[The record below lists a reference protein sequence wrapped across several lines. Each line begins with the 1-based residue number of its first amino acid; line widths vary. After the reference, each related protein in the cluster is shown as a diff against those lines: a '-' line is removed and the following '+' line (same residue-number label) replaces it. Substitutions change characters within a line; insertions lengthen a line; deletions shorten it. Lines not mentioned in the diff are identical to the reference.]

1 MIRLQTFK
9 TGQGFGQAE
18 GIAAVRDAMAVDDA
32 TLWIRVETAS
42 SADIEALAST
52 LGLHPMTVEDLEH
65 DDDRPRLRQYDNV
78 LSLLFFAVAESGD
91 ADTAVAFNPVRMF
104 ATRRYLMTI
113 TDQPM
118 PALDEALARWK
129 DNGQRLPPDAGAPM
143 YCVLDTLVD
152 AYFPVIDRIADDVDD
167 VEDQVVSKHAQSGL
181 PAIFALKK
189 SMLRFRRVASAGR
202 DVVNTL
208 MVRDEVFSS
217 GNVIFMQDVYDHLV
231 RITDSVDTYRDLLSN
246 AMESYLSVTS
256 NELAENSNRL
266 NVTMQVLTSWSIII
280 GCSAFI
286 TGVYG
291 MNVEGIPF
299 AHSSHGF
306 LSTVAIIAGV
316 SIALLAMFR
325 RKGWV

>member
-1 MIRLQTFK
+1 MTKVQTFRK
-9 TGQGFGQAE
+9 TGGFGHGE
-18 GIAAVRDAMAVDDA
+18 GIAPVRDGLSTDDA
-32 TLWIRVETAS
+32 TLWIRMESPTGDEVNEMAS
-42 SADIEALAST
+42 I

-65 DDDRPRLRQYDNV
+65 DDDRPRLRQYDDV
-78 LSLLFFAVAESGD
+78 LSLVFFAVSDAAETGEGAKFS
-91 ADTAVAFNPVRMF
+91 PVRMF
-104 ATRRYLMTI
+104 ASRKFLVTI
-113 TDQPM
+113 ADQPM
-118 PALDEALARWK
+118 PALDEAMARWK
-129 DNGQRLPPDAGAPM
+129 DNALRLPADAGAPL

-167 VEDQVVSKHAQSGL
+167 VEDQVVSKHDQSAL

-189 SMLRFRRVASAGR
+189 SMLKFRRIASAGR

-208 MVRDEVFSS
+208 MVRDELFSS
-217 GNVIFMQDVYDHLV
+217 GNVIFMQDVYDHIV

-246 AMESYLSVTS
+246 AMETYLSVTS

-266 NVTMQVLTSWSIII
+266 NVTMQILTSWSIII
-280 GCSAFI
+280 GCAAFV

-299 AHSSHGF
+299 AHSHHGF
-306 LSTVAIIAGV
+306 LSTILIIAGV
-316 SIALLAMFR
+316 SVALLTMFR